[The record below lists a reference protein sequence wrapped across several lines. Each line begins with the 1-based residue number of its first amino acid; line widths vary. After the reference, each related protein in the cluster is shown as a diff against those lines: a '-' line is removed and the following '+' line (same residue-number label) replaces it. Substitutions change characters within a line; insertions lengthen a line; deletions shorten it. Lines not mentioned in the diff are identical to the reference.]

1 MRDFSGVCY
10 LVIVNGYHAIC
21 SQLLIIDTHT
31 VIYSEFCDWSRVKSR
46 LNVSNVKYMS
56 IYIARFRETVTPLT
70 RSSLCCPA
78 EMCFQ
83 VPSKRSDS
91 TDGSRNESG
100 SEFHKRRTG
109 DWESPG
115 VKKTQMAKSRLS
127 HSHIGLLC
135 LLTLTLHDK
144 VVFVL
149 PNNISDAKLWSLQQT
164 VYARTRI
171 CFTCTYTH
179 IHGHY
184 RMNNIQEGTLAVF
197 ELPIFILLDTWR
209 DGAAWLTGTC

>member
-91 TDGSRNESG
+91 TDGSRSESC

-135 LLTLTLHDK
+135 LLTLTLHSSYLITFLTQSCDL
-144 VVFVL
+144 FSRPYTHAL
-149 PNNISDAKLWSLQQT
+149 A
-164 VYARTRI
+164 YASPAHTH
-171 CFTCTYTH
+171 TYTV
-179 IHGHY
+179 IIEWIISRKG
-184 RMNNIQEGTLAVF
+184 L
-197 ELPIFILLDTWR
+197 
-209 DGAAWLTGTC
+209 